1 MIISENFPYKHGFFA
16 IFEQLTKIPHG
27 SGNTAEIAKYCYDFA
42 KSNGCEAAI
51 DKAGNVIIKRKAG
64 QGYEDSEPIIIQG
77 HLDMVCEKTPE
88 SPHDFL
94 RDPLKLKFDGKYISA
109 EDTTLGG
116 DDGIAVAFALSL
128 VEDKELQLPLLE
140 ILLTMDEE
148 TGLFGAAGLD
158 GSMLSGKKLIN
169 LDSEEEGILLCGC
182 AGGLTATVSEKFDTV
197 SLNGTK
203 CRITLN
209 GLKGGHSGCEIHRRR
224 LNAALCLAKLIMNC
238 GVEYNLVSYKSGTKF
253 NAIPCVC
260 VAEVVVSDCEDFA
273 NRLNVL
279 FEKVVESAKNSDDEP
294 KLEIIF
300 EDGSFDCLSYED
312 SNRVISYLNTVP
324 DGVIKEGDTGV
335 ITSLNTG
342 VTDFNDGQFYSE
354 ALIRSMV
361 NDDLDVIAK
370 QVIKSANISKFNA
383 DFSDRYSAWE
393 YNEVSP
399 LRDKMVEVYEKKFGK
414 KPIVST
420 IHAGLECGVIS
431 DKIPGMDA
439 VSMGPDILDVHTV
452 NERLDVESSIR
463 CFEYLVELLKS
474 FK

>member
-1 MIISENFPYKHGFFA
+1 MIISENFPYKHSFFA

-27 SGNTAEIAKYCYDFA
+27 SGNTAEIARFCFDFA
-42 KSNGCEAAI
+42 KSNGCDAVI
-51 DKAGNVIIKRKAG
+51 DNVGNVIIKKAAG
-64 QGYEDSEPIIIQG
+64 KGYEDSEPIIVQG

-88 SPHDFL
+88 STHDFFV
-94 RDPLKLKFDGKYISA
+94 DPLKLHYDGKYISA
-109 EDTTLGG
+109 LDTTLGG
-116 DDGIAVAFALSL
+116 DDGIAVAYALSL
-128 VEDKELQLPLLE
+128 VADKEIALPPLE
-140 ILLTMDEE
+140 IVLTMDEE

-182 AGGLTATVSEKFDTV
+182 AGGLTATVTEKFK
-197 SLNGTK
+197 SENISGTK
-203 CRITLN
+203 CRITLS

-238 GVEYNLVSYKSGTKF
+238 GVEYNLVFYKSGTKF
-253 NAIPCVC
+253 NAIPCNC
-260 VAEVVVSDCEDFA
+260 VAEVVVADCEDFVE
-273 NRLNVL
+273 RLNTL
-279 FEKVVESAKNSDDEP
+279 FEKVVELAKGTDDQP
-294 KLEIIF
+294 KLELDF
-300 EDGSFDCLSYED
+300 EDGSFECLSYED

-342 VTDFNDGQFYSE
+342 VTDYENGQFYSE

-370 QVIKSANISKFNA
+370 QVIKSANISKFNS

-399 LRDKMVEVYEKKFGK
+399 LRDKMVEVYENKFGV

-452 NERLDVESSIR
+452 NERLDVESAIR

-474 FK
+474 LK

>member
-1 MIISENFPYKHGFFA
+1 MIISENFPYKHSFFA
-16 IFEQLTKIPHG
+16 IFEQLTRIPHG
-27 SGNTAEIAKYCYDFA
+27 SGNTAEIAKFCYDFA
-42 KSNGCEAAI
+42 KNNGCDAVI
-51 DKAGNVIIKRKAG
+51 DKVGNVIIKKTAG
-64 QGYEDSEPIIIQG
+64 KGYEDSDPIIIQG

-88 SPHDFL
+88 STHDFTK
-94 RDPLKLKFDGKYISA
+94 DPLKLKFDGKYILA

-116 DDGIAVAFALSL
+116 DDGIAVAFALAL
-128 VEDKELQLPLLE
+128 VQDKELQLPPLE

-158 GSMLSGKKLIN
+158 GSMLSGKNLIN

-182 AGGLTATVSEKFDTV
+182 AGGLTATVNEKFETV
-197 SLNGTK
+197 NVNGTK

-260 VAEVVVSDCEDFA
+260 VAEVVVADDEDFIE
-273 NRLNVL
+273 RLNTL
-279 FEKVVESAKNSDDEP
+279 FDQVVELAKGTDDEP
-294 KLEIIF
+294 KLELTCEEGTF
-300 EDGSFDCLSYED
+300 ECLSYED
-312 SNRVISYLNTVP
+312 GNRVISYLNTVP

-342 VTDFNDGQFYSE
+342 VSDLEDGQFHSE

-370 QVIKSANISKFNA
+370 QVIKAANKSKFNS

-399 LRDKMVEVYEKKFGK
+399 LRDKMVKVYENKFGV
-414 KPIVST
+414 KPTVNT

-439 VSMGPDILDVHTV
+439 VSLGPDILDVHTV
-452 NERLDVESSIR
+452 NERLDVESAIR
-463 CFEYLVELLKS
+463 CFEYLVEILKNI
-474 FK
+474 

>member
-1 MIISENFPYKHGFFA
+1 MIISENFPFTHSFFE

-27 SGNTAEIAKYCYDFA
+27 SGNTAEIAKFCYDFA
-42 KSNGCEAAI
+42 KNNGCDAVI
-51 DKAGNVIIKRKAG
+51 DEVGNVIIKRAAG
-64 QGYEDSEPIIIQG
+64 KGFENCEPVIIQG
-77 HLDMVCEKTPE
+77 HLDMVCEKLPE
-88 SPHDFL
+88 STHDFTK
-94 RDPLKLKFDGKYISA
+94 DELKLKYDGKYVSA
-109 EDTTLGG
+109 EGTTLGG
-116 DDGIAVAFALSL
+116 DDGIAVAYALAL
-128 VEDKELQLPLLE
+128 VEDKELQLPPLE

-182 AGGLTATVSEKFDTV
+182 AGGLTATVNEKFETV
-197 SLNGTK
+197 NVNGTK
-203 CRITLN
+203 CRIALN
-209 GLKGGHSGCEIHRRR
+209 GLRGGHSGCEIHRRR

-253 NAIPCVC
+253 NAIPCVS
-260 VAEVVVSDCEDFA
+260 VAEVVVTDCEGFIE
-273 NRLNVL
+273 RLNTL
-279 FEKVVESAKNSDDEP
+279 FDQVVELAKDTDDEP
-294 KLEIIF
+294 ELELTCEEGSF
-300 EDGSFDCLSYED
+300 ECLNYEDG
-312 SNRVISYLNTVP
+312 NRVISYLNTVP

-342 VTDFNDGQFYSE
+342 VTDFKDGQFHSE

-370 QVIKSANISKFNA
+370 QVIKAANISQFNA

-393 YNEVSP
+393 YKEVSP
-399 LRDKMVEVYEKKFGK
+399 LRDKMVKVYEDKFGV
-414 KPIVST
+414 KPLVST

-439 VSMGPDILDVHTV
+439 VSMGPNIFDVHTV
-452 NERLDVESSIR
+452 NERLDVESAIS
-463 CFEYLVELLKS
+463 CFEYLVDLLKS
-474 FK
+474 LK